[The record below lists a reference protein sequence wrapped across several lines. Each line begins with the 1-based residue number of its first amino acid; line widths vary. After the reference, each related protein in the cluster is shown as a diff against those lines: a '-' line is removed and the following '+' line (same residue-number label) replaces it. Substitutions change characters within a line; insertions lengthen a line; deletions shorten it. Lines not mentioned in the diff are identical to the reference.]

1 MAQLKA
7 YHRPSSVEEALR
19 LLARPQV
26 STAVVAGGTH
36 LNARLGDATEEVV
49 DLQAVGLDRVE
60 SNGDRLA
67 LGAMVRIQTLVEDSR
82 VPALV
87 RDLAHREGP
96 NTFRHQGTVGGLI
109 AAADPGSELLAALL
123 VFEAEVEIQSA
134 GGARRLA
141 LPDFLAKK
149 PAALEGGLLTS
160 VSLAVTGQGAA
171 ERAARTPADSPIV
184 AAVGRREKQGQ
195 IRLALCGVAKTP
207 ILVSPNADQL
217 KSQLNPPGNFRGS
230 SEYRRQIAVV
240 LARRVVAELEGEQGR

>member
-7 YHRPSSVEEALR
+7 YHRPSSIEEALQ

-26 STAVVAGGTH
+26 NAAVVAGGTN
-36 LNARLGDATEEVV
+36 LNARLNDSIEEVV
-49 DLQAVGLDRVE
+49 DLQGVGLDEVIR
-60 SNGDRLA
+60 NGDRLTF
-67 LGAMVRIQTLVEDSR
+67 GAMVRVQTLAENGQ

-96 NTFRHQGTVGGLI
+96 NTFRNQGAVGGLV
-109 AAADPGSELLAALL
+109 AGADPESELLAALL
-123 VFEAEVEIQSA
+123 VFEAEVEIQST

-141 LPDFLAKK
+141 LADFLADV
-149 PAALEGGLLTS
+149 PAALNRGLITS
-160 VSLAVTGQGAA
+160 VSFAATGQGAA

-184 AAVGRREKQGQ
+184 AAVGRLDEQGQ
-195 IRLALCGVAKTP
+195 VRLSLCGVAQTP
-207 ILVSPNADQL
+207 ILVSSNADQL

-240 LARRVVAELEGEQGR
+240 LARRVVAELKGE

>member
-7 YHRPSSVEEALR
+7 YHRPSSVEEALQ

-36 LNARLGDATEEVV
+36 LNARLSDSIEEVI
-49 DLQAVGLDRVE
+49 DLQAVGLDGVE
-60 SNGDRLA
+60 FNGDRLT
-67 LGAMVRIQTLVEDSR
+67 LGAMVRIQTLVENSH
-82 VPALV
+82 VPALI
-87 RDLAHREGP
+87 RDLAQREGP
-96 NTFRHQGTVGGLI
+96 NTFRNQGTVGGLI
-109 AAADPGSELLAALL
+109 SAADPDSELLAALL
-123 VFEAEVEIQSA
+123 VFEAEVEVRST

-141 LPDFLAKK
+141 LPDFLANVST
-149 PAALEGGLLTS
+149 ALDGGLLIS
-160 VSLAVTGQGAA
+160 VSLAATGQGAA

-184 AAVGRREKQGQ
+184 AAVGRRGKEGQ

-240 LARRVVAELEGEQGR
+240 LARRVIAELEGK